1 MMARIAI
8 LAVAMSLTACGEV
21 DQKAK
26 TEKIY
31 AGKKDERASD
41 GAAFGGDKKKWE
53 AKLAERSVAQN
64 EYARTDN
71 KK

>member
-1 MMARIAI
+1 MIGRIALLAI
-8 LAVAMSLTACGEV
+8 AVALAGCGEV

-31 AGKKDERASD
+31 AGKKDERAAD
-41 GAAFGGDKKKWE
+41 GTAFGGDKKKWE

-64 EYARTDN
+64 EYARTEN

>member
-1 MMARIAI
+1 MIARLTF
-8 LAVAMSLTACGEV
+8 LAVALSLVACGEV

-31 AGKKDERASD
+31 AGKKDERAAD

-53 AKLAERSVAQN
+53 AKLAERNVVQN
-64 EYARTDN
+64 EYARTEN